1 MENGRKVHIVNVI
14 DEFTR
19 ECLVPEVAFSIKQH
33 DVVELLPCLLLVRGC
48 PAHLRSDNGSQFTAA
63 RVNRFLEDLDVD
75 TLFIEP
81 GSPWENGYVE
91 SFNGRMRDKLLNG
104 ELFLRLDETKYVMGR
119 RRMAY
124 NHCQSH
130 CSLSYLTP
138 TGFLLESHFRKD
150 SSHEEDAV
158 HGAADCLC
166 FAAGRAGYRG
176 RGDYPQDGGK

>member
-1 MENGRKVHIVNVI
+1 MQDRLENGRKVHIVNVI

-138 TGFLLESHFRKD
+138 TGFSE
-150 SSHEEDAV
+150 
-158 HGAADCLC
+158 LC
-166 FAAGRAGYRG
+166 RQAGCVR
-176 RGDYPQDGGK
+176 P